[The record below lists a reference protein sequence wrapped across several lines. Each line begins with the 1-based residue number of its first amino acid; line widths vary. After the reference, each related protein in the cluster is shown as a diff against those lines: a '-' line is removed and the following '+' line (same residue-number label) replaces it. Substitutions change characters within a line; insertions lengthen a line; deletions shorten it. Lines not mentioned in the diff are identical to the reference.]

1 MVKAVRGTSASWA
14 AYSNKNKPKKDEPI
28 PPEEVQRIVDQA
40 RRNKQT
46 RFGLKKELHKSH
58 LAPAPNIL
66 NDPIGAILYKTP
78 WGKKKYHRHP

>member
-1 MVKAVRGTSASWA
+1 MVKPARGSYA
-14 AYSNKNKPKKDEPI
+14 ARAAWVNKNKKKDEPI